1 MIPGLHLGH
10 RRRRDRGRG
19 LHLRLA
25 RPPRLYRSDHI
36 GAPPQECRDRIT
48 SAYGRIEVSYG
59 YLAVFYA
66 RPYYGCFRPLVIT
79 VTFSFK
85 DAPPGVTP
93 IKPSAVSELL
103 RQRAAIDAM
112 LPATELGDLNLD
124 RELVRQYIIAQE
136 LQSQVI
142 DDLDTPANQKAQ
154 VLNACANTLV
164 ELQRAQERYFR
175 SERFKKIEMIL
186 IRCLRTLP
194 PETVEAFMTEYERTL
209 KEEV

>member
-1 MIPGLHLGH
+1 M
-10 RRRRDRGRG
+10 
-19 LHLRLA
+19 
-25 RPPRLYRSDHI
+25 
-36 GAPPQECRDRIT
+36 
-48 SAYGRIEVSYG
+48 
-59 YLAVFYA
+59 
-66 RPYYGCFRPLVIT
+66 IT